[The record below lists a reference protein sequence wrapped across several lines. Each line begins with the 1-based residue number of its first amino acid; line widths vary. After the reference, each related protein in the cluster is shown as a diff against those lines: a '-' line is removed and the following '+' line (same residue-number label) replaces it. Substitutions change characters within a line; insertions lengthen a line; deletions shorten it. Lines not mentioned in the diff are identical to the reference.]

1 MFIVP
6 LFDVTSTAF
15 AGMFIMSVLSS
26 ASQSHSIQHRVA
38 FTVSEL
44 SYPVAVA
51 YTLIL
56 YVAEKLIS
64 LS

>member
-15 AGMFIMSVLSS
+15 AGMFIMLLLLFSL
-26 ASQSHSIQHRVA
+26 QSHSIQHRVA

-44 SYPVAVA
+44 SCPVAVA

-56 YVAEKLIS
+56 YVAEKVILS
-64 LS
+64 L